1 MTQDFRTA
9 LVKFVS
15 ETAQNVIL
23 DEFTRLGYSNPPK
36 LTITEGRKFT
46 KIIREESNGGQKSVF
61 CFVDNETGDILKPAS
76 WKVPAKHPRGN
87 ILNPD
92 NGREAVTPWGIR
104 YLK

>member
-46 KIIREESNGGQKSVF
+46 K
-61 CFVDNETGDILKPAS
+61 
-76 WKVPAKHPRGN
+76 KVPAKHPRGN
-87 ILNPD
+87 ILNPA